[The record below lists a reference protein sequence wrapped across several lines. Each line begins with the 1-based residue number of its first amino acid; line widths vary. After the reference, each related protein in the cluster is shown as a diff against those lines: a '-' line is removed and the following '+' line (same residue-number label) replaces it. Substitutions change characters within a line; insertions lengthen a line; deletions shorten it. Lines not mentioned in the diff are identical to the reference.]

1 MNLSKELYSENAGSL
16 SKLMPS
22 LSSASKQ
29 LGTPFFLV
37 GGVVRD
43 LILGRAILD
52 IDVVV
57 EGDSKSY
64 AETLAEIIG
73 AKTIAKSQ
81 FATHKI
87 QIDGLVLDIAM
98 ARTEKYSK
106 PGALPKVT
114 SGTIQEDL
122 QRRDFSI
129 NAMAVDMN
137 PDDFG
142 FVIDICNGVNDIHA
156 KRLRVLHSKSFQD
169 DATRII
175 RAVRYE
181 QRLDFKIELGTLKW
195 LKSSVKYLDSIS
207 PDRLRREFARM
218 LTEVDPGSSLLRA
231 NQLGVLSAI
240 SQELKWSTKANS
252 LIAKYGHN
260 FTDHQYYAFLAIR
273 FTEDQGDAFSERL
286 NLPRKTRS
294 IVRNVIELRNSL
306 ALEDTPS
313 LTNGKVHQLSSKGTK
328 EGLNAI
334 AILSSDVIIRKRM
347 SSYLKATS
355 RMSNYLTG
363 NDIIELGITIGPEVG
378 LVEFDLQVAQLE
390 GVVKSKK
397 EAVDFVKSC
406 LQ

>member
-1 MNLSKELYSENAGSL
+1 MNLSRELYSDNAGSL

-22 LSSASKQ
+22 LSSVSKQ
-29 LGTPFFLV
+29 LGTPIFLV

-64 AETLAEIIG
+64 ADSLAEIIG

-81 FATHKI
+81 FGTHKI
-87 QIDGLVLDIAM
+87 QVDGLVLDIAM
-98 ARTEKYSK
+98 ARTEKYSN
-106 PGALPKVT
+106 PGALPKVK
-114 SGTIQEDL
+114 SGTIEEDL

-129 NAMAVDMN
+129 NAMAVDMS
-137 PDDFG
+137 PDGFG
-142 FVIDICNGVNDIHA
+142 YVIDICNGADDIQA

-181 QRLDFKIELGTLKW
+181 QRLHFKIELETLKW
-195 LKSSVKYLDSIS
+195 LKSDIKYLGSIS
-207 PDRLRREFARM
+207 PDRLRREFDRM
-218 LTEVDPGSSLLRA
+218 LIEVDPGDALLRA
-231 NQLGVLSAI
+231 NELGVLSAI
-240 SQELKWSTKANS
+240 SQELNWPTKANS
-252 LIAKYGHN
+252 SIAKAGPN
-260 FTDHQYYAFLAIR
+260 FTDRQYYAFLAIR
-273 FTEDQGDAFSERL
+273 LTKAQGDAFSERL

-294 IVRNVIELRNSL
+294 IVRDVIELRNSL
-306 ALEDTPS
+306 ALEDTRS
-313 LTNGKVHQLSSKGTK
+313 LTNGKVHQLSSNGTK

-334 AILSSDVIIRKRM
+334 AILSSDIIIRKRI

-355 RMSNYLTG
+355 RMANYLTG
-363 NDIIELGITIGPEVG
+363 NEIIELGVNIGPEVG
-378 LVEFDLQVAQLE
+378 QIQFDLQVAQLE

-406 LQ
+406 L